1 MALERRRVRRSRR
14 QERGE
19 TGREEI
25 DRLQEDSSLTLA
37 GLTGSPFTR
46 QAALDAT
53 TGGLQKALVVAVV
66 ACLLI
71 AVAAMRSIRFGVVTI
86 IPIGL
91 VVAWLYAFMYAFGF
105 GLNFVTAT
113 ITAISIGVGIDYAIH
128 MTLRFRE
135 ELEMDGDR
143 VAALGRAANGTG
155 VALLASAA
163 TSVIGF
169 AIMAFAPMPMFAS
182 YGILTAA
189 MIFMAAAAS
198 LVVLPSLLFLVTPG
212 PAVNPV
218 SVGEDRS

>member
-1 MALERRRVRRSRR
+1 
-14 QERGE
+14 
-19 TGREEI
+19 
-25 DRLQEDSSLTLA
+25 
-37 GLTGSPFTR
+37 
-46 QAALDAT
+46 
-53 TGGLQKALVVAVV
+53 
-66 ACLLI
+66 
-71 AVAAMRSIRFGVVTI
+71 
-86 IPIGL
+86 
-91 VVAWLYAFMYAFGF
+91 VAWLYAFMYAFGF

-113 ITAISIGVGIDYAIH
+113 IAAIPIGVGIDYAIH

-135 ELEMDGDR
+135 ELARDGDR

-212 PAVNPV
+212 PARNPV
-218 SVGEDRS
+218 HIGEERS